1 MLGTYEAKKSE
12 TPYIIDFGNTF
23 NKIDNLDHIQEYVY
37 DKIK

>member
-1 MLGTYEAKKSE
+1 MIKKINSL
-12 TPYIIDFGNTF
+12 YNIDFGNTF